1 MEFGDSKP
9 PEELSRYTGF
19 LLNWVAAGSKRRFEA
34 ALNELGLRLHQ
45 FALMNVV
52 AAHPGRTQQSLGDS
66 THIDPSTM
74 VQVLDALSEA
84 GLAERRPHESDR
96 RKHTIH
102 LTKTGEELLVKARQA
117 AGRVGDESFAA
128 LDDDERETLR
138 MLLRKAA
145 GLDAG
150 DPA

>member
-1 MEFGDSKP
+1 MGFGDEKP

-19 LLNWVAAGSKRRFEA
+19 LLNWVAAGSRRRFEA
-34 ALNELGLRLHQ
+34 ALQELGLRIHQ
-45 FALMNVV
+45 FALLNVV

-74 VQVLDALSEA
+74 VQVLDSLSEA

-102 LTKTGEELLVKARQA
+102 LTKDGEKLLVEARRA
-117 AGRVGDESFAA
+117 AGRVGEESFAA
-128 LDDDERETLR
+128 LDEDERETLR
-138 MLLRKAA
+138 LLLRKAA
-145 GLDAG
+145 GLGAPE
-150 DPA
+150 PA

>member
-19 LLNWVAAGSKRRFEA
+19 LLNWVAAGSRRNFEA
-34 ALNELGLRLHQ
+34 ALNELGLKLHQ

-102 LTKTGEELLVKARQA
+102 LTKSGEALLVKARQA
-117 AGRVGDESFAA
+117 AGRVGNESFAA

-138 MLLRKAA
+138 LLLRKAA
-145 GLDAG
+145 GLNEEEDG
-150 DPA
+150 

>member
-1 MEFGDSKP
+1 MEFGEDKP

-19 LLNWVAAGSKRRFEA
+19 LLNWVAAGSRRRFEA
-34 ALNELGLRLHQ
+34 ALLELGLRIHQ

-74 VQVLDALSEA
+74 VQVLDALSKA

-102 LTKTGEELLVKARQA
+102 LTKAGEELLVKARQA
-117 AGRVGDESFAA
+117 AGRVGDESFGA
-128 LDDDERETLR
+128 LDEDERETLR
-138 MLLRKAA
+138 LLLRKAA
-145 GLDAG
+145 GLGAEE
-150 DPA
+150 AL